1 MYRIR
6 WTASFKQDYKLAQKR
21 GKKMERLTHVVD
33 ILASGEK
40 LPPEYKDH
48 DLRGDYTG
56 YRECHVESD
65 WLLVYKIA
73 KNVLLLTLYRTGSHS
88 DLFIK

>member
-6 WTASFKQDYKLAQKR
+6 WTASFKQDYKLAKKR
-21 GKKMERLTHVVD
+21 GQHMERLDAVID
-33 ILASGEK
+33 RLAKGET
-40 LPPEYKDH
+40 LPPEYRDH

-73 KNVLLLTLYRTGSHS
+73 RNILVLTLYRTGSHS
-88 DLFIK
+88 DLFR